1 MVFMKDVFEEVSF
14 EKKSVDDK
22 KKNSACNASRCDH
35 ELLFQNGGK
44 MFFGRY
50 GLLFK
55 QINFSPS
62 LLKCLFLTF
71 NILLESKIN
80 IS

>member
-22 KKNSACNASRCDH
+22 KNSACNASRCNH
-35 ELLFQNGGK
+35 ELLFKNGGK
-44 MFFGRY
+44 IFFGRY

-62 LLKCLFLTF
+62 LLKRLFLTF